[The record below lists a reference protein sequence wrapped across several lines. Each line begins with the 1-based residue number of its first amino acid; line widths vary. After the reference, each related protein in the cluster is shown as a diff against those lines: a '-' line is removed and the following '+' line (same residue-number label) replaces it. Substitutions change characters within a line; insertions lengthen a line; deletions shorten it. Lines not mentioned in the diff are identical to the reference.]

1 MNTTTLKRTRG
12 RPRNFDKDEAIKIA
26 LDLFR
31 KKGFDNTS
39 ISDLTGALHVN
50 KPSLYA
56 AFGNKEELFSD
67 ILKAYISGPA
77 SYFFEVFNEATT
89 KKLVRSLLTKSI
101 EILFYSEQPH
111 GCLIVMSTAS
121 EELQKVGIQQ
131 SLVAS
136 LREHQHKL
144 VERFERAKA
153 GGEIKKEVDPV
164 RLALYVVTLHKG
176 LSLQA
181 INGSS
186 KEEMLGLVEQVVG
199 LWPTNDV

>member
-1 MNTTTLKRTRG
+1 MESKTLKRAPG
-12 RPRNFDKDEAIKIA
+12 RPRNFDKAEAIQIA

-39 ISDLTGALHVN
+39 IGDLTEALHIN

-56 AFGNKEELFSD
+56 AFGNKEELFSE

-89 KKLVRSLLTKSI
+89 KGLVKSLLTKSI
-101 EILFYSEQPH
+101 EILFYSENPH

-121 EELQKVGIQQ
+121 EELQKIGIQQ

-136 LREHQHKL
+136 LKEHQDKL
-144 VERFERAKA
+144 AERFERAKVE
-153 GGEIKKEVDPV
+153 GELKKEVDSI
-164 RLALYVVTLHKG
+164 RLALYIVTIHKG

-181 INGSS
+181 INGST
-186 KEEMLGLVEQVVG
+186 KAELTELVQQVVDF
-199 LWPTNDV
+199 WPTAS

>member
-1 MNTTTLKRTRG
+1 MNSAKLKRTRG
-12 RPRNFDKDEAIKIA
+12 RPRNFDKDEALKMA

-39 ISDLTGALHVN
+39 IGDLTEALHVN

-56 AFGNKEELFSD
+56 AFGNKEELFSE

-77 SYFFEVFNEATT
+77 SYFFEVFNETTT
-89 KKLVRSLLTKSI
+89 KELVRSLLTKSI
-101 EILFYSEQPH
+101 EILFYSENPH

-136 LREHQHKL
+136 LKEHQHKL

-153 GGEIKKEVDPV
+153 EGELKKDVDPE
-164 RLALYVVTLHKG
+164 RLALYVVTIHKG

-181 INGSS
+181 INGSN
-186 KEEMLGLVEQVVG
+186 KQEMLGLVEQVVG
-199 LWPTNDV
+199 LWPS

>member
-1 MNTTTLKRTRG
+1 MNSTTLKRTRG
-12 RPRNFDKDEAIKIA
+12 RPRNFDKDEALKIA

-39 ISDLTGALHVN
+39 IGDLTEALHVN

-56 AFGNKEELFSD
+56 AFGNKEELFSA

-89 KKLVRSLLTKSI
+89 KGLVRSLLTKSI
-101 EILFYSEQPH
+101 EILFYSEHPH

-136 LREHQHKL
+136 LKEHQHKL
-144 VERFERAKA
+144 IERFERARA
-153 GGEIKKEVDPV
+153 EGELKKEVDPV

-181 INGSS
+181 VNGSS
-186 KEEMLGLVEQVVG
+186 KQEMLGLVEQVIG
-199 LWPTNDV
+199 LWPSTS

>member
-1 MNTTTLKRTRG
+1 MTGDTLKRTRG
-12 RPRNFDKDEAIKIA
+12 RPRNFDKDDALKIA

-39 ISDLTGALHVN
+39 IGDLTEALQVN

-56 AFGNKEELFSD
+56 AYGNKEELFSE

-77 SYFFEVFNEATT
+77 SYFFEVFNETTT
-89 KKLVRSLLTKSI
+89 KNLVRSLLIKSI
-101 EILFYSEQPH
+101 EILFYSENPH

-121 EELQKVGIQQ
+121 QELQKLGIQQ

-136 LREHQHKL
+136 LKEHEHKL
-144 VERFERAKA
+144 IARFGQAKA
-153 GGEIKKEVDPV
+153 EGEFCKEIDPV

-186 KEEMLGLVEQVVG
+186 KEEMLALAEQVIE
-199 LWPTNDV
+199 LWPSTT